1 MGLKNVL
8 ETLSEGVQDLS
19 SLHVQ
24 TYSGFVT
31 FSPDANANTRRK
43 QLQDFISKPNADS
56 TIELIVETLI
66 NFDGDAYNFVS
77 TNATDA
83 LKQAHKDALDSGI
96 KTRQGIYALVEGWI
110 K

>member
-8 ETLSEGVQDLS
+8 EKLSEGVQDLS

-24 TYSGFVT
+24 TYSGFIT
-31 FSPDANANTRRK
+31 FTPDANTRRK
-43 QLQDFISKPNADS
+43 QLQDFINKPNPDS
-56 TIELIVETLI
+56 TIELVVETLI